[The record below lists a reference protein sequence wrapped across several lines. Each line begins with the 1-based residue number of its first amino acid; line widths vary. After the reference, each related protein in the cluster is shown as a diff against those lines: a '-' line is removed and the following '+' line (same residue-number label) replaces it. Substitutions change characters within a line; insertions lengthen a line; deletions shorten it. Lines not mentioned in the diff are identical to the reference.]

1 MHDSHI
7 HLNLEPLNRN
17 ISEIVENFVSKGGK
31 HILTQSTDNVD
42 IQETLDIA
50 SKYPEIIDVALG
62 LHPTI
67 FEEITV
73 LKGKTKNIY
82 EFCNKYTNDFETQF
96 EKNVSKV
103 KAIGETGL
111 DYFQFNLNQSI
122 QRAQQEELQEI
133 QKMSF
138 RRQITLAKKHNLPLS
153 IHARD
158 IQGRKDTVRDVLTIL
173 AEEGK
178 GEVKGS
184 FHSYTGDISFIEDI
198 LALGF
203 YVGFNAIVTY
213 PSGENVREI
222 LKQVPLERIL
232 FETDGPLL
240 PPQSVRKNKKIKE
253 KFGQP
258 ADVREIMEVAA
269 EIKGV
274 SMEKLESVTDENY
287 ASLFSSNNN

>member
-17 ISEIVENFVSKGGK
+17 LTEIVERFVSDGGK
-31 HILTQSTDNVD
+31 HILTQSTDNID
-42 IQETLDIA
+42 IQETLDISA
-50 SKYPEIIDVALG
+50 KYPDIIDVALG

-67 FEEITV
+67 FEETTI
-73 LKGKTKNIY
+73 LKGRTKNLY
-82 EFCNKYTNDFETQF
+82 EFCNRYMDEFENKF
-96 EKNVSKV
+96 EKNIARV
-103 KAIGETGL
+103 KAVGETGL

-122 QRAQQEELQEI
+122 LRAQQEELQEI
-133 QKMSF
+133 QKLSF
-138 RRQITLAKKHNLPLS
+138 RRQIALAKKYKLPLS

-158 IQGRKDTVRDVLTIL
+158 IQGRKDTVRDVLRIL
-173 AEEGK
+173 VEEGK
-178 GEVKGS
+178 GEVRGS

-203 YVGFNAIVTY
+203 HVGFNAIITY

-222 LKQVPLERIL
+222 LMEVPLDRIL

-240 PPQSVRKNKKIKE
+240 PSQSVRKDKKIKE

-269 EIKGV
+269 EIKVV

-287 ASLFSSNNN
+287 KTLFL

>member
-7 HLNLEPLNRN
+7 HLNLDPLCRN
-17 ISEIVENFVSKGGK
+17 IPEIINNFVSKGGK
-31 HILTQSTDNVD
+31 HILTQSTDNID

-50 SKYPEIIDVALG
+50 ARYPDIIDVALG

-67 FEEITV
+67 FEETTI
-73 LKGKTKNIY
+73 LKGRTKNIY
-82 EFCNKYTNDFETQF
+82 EFCNRYMDEFEKKF
-96 EKNVSKV
+96 EKNISKV

-111 DYFQFNLNQSI
+111 DYYQFSLNQSI
-122 QRAQQEELQEI
+122 ERAQQEELQEI
-133 QKMSF
+133 QKLSF
-138 RRQITLAKKHNLPLS
+138 RRQIALSKKYNLPLS

-158 IQGRKDTVRDVLTIL
+158 IQRRKDTVRDVLRIL
-173 AEEGK
+173 VEEGK

-184 FHSYTGDISFIEDI
+184 FHSYTGDISFLEDI

-203 YVGFNAIVTY
+203 YVGFNAIITY

-232 FETDGPLL
+232 FETDGPFL
-240 PPQSVRKNKKIKE
+240 PTQSVRKNSNIKE
-253 KFGQP
+253 KFAQP

-274 SMEKLESVTDENY
+274 SMEKLESITDGNY
-287 ASLFSSNNN
+287 ATLFSSNNL